1 MKKRLFAGLL
11 AAVMMLSLLPTSA
24 FAAEE
29 TDSAASDAEL
39 TETLQP
45 SENTTDVQDVS
56 DMESPTVAPTSSGSS
71 LSVTDFSFY
80 AARSWRG
87 TNSVQ
92 EHSEYPI
99 QLMLVDGE
107 YVLYAPF
114 TGLSRLGKNWDL
126 RVEAPESYTDTFS
139 LYYLTYRDPS
149 GKGTTSNVAYSVNAA
164 STQKMTEEGKAVQSV
179 QTDYMSIKLPADA
192 EGSNFLWSETMTLT
206 WTENGEQK
214 TCDIHVRPYCDL
226 ESPTEFHIMNLTDK
240 KNCALEQVD
249 ETTYKTQVVV
259 GKETDCA
266 AAVVR

>member
-1 MKKRLFAGLL
+1 MKIMKKRLFAGLL

-114 TGLSRLGKNWDL
+114 TGLSR
-126 RVEAPESYTDTFS
+126 
-139 LYYLTYRDPS
+139 
-149 GKGTTSNVAYSVNAA
+149 
-164 STQKMTEEGKAVQSV
+164 
-179 QTDYMSIKLPADA
+179 
-192 EGSNFLWSETMTLT
+192 
-206 WTENGEQK
+206 
-214 TCDIHVRPYCDL
+214 
-226 ESPTEFHIMNLTDK
+226 
-240 KNCALEQVD
+240 
-249 ETTYKTQVVV
+249 
-259 GKETDCA
+259 
-266 AAVVR
+266 